1 MINHKFDLGKFFKGI
16 LYRVGNWNNERFGW
30 IVEKIF
36 SQYINVSTFRPLW
49 GSHYIILPAKLKN
62 PKKGQINIKNNDEK
76 CYLYCHIR
84 DLNPL
89 QIHPERITK
98 QDKESIKT
106 LHYEIFEFPVSKKDF
121 NKTELKSKICINPFQ
136 ANVSFLYPLQGG
148 IEREYWPE
156 MG

>member
-36 SQYINVSTFRPLW
+36 SQY
-49 GSHYIILPAKLKN
+49 
-62 PKKGQINIKNNDEK
+62 INIKNNDEK